1 MNEGRAREQMERG
14 EKAASLLRNDLLNE
28 AFEALEADFIQAWKV
43 SSVED
48 SQNRERL
55 YMLCQN
61 LAAVKD
67 YLEQVVTSGKLAKAQ
82 LDELQNRV
90 KFEKRK

>member
-1 MNEGRAREQMERG
+1 MNEGRAREQIERG

-61 LAAVKD
+61 LSALRG
-67 YLEQVVTSGKLAKAQ
+67 YLEGVITSGKLAKAQ
-82 LDELQNRV
+82 LDELQNRQ
-90 KFEKRK
+90 KFEKR

>member
-1 MNEGRAREQMERG
+1 MRNEILEEAF
-14 EKAASLLRNDLLNE
+14 ASLE
-28 AFEALEADFIQAWKV
+28 TEFIQAWKQ
-43 SSVED
+43 SSVDD

-61 LAAVKD
+61 LSAVKG
-67 YLEQVVTSGKLAKAQ
+67 YIENVVSSGKLAKSQ
-82 LDELQNRV
+82 LDELHNRV

>member
-1 MNEGRAREQMERG
+1 MNEGKVRESMERG
-14 EKAASLLRNDLLNE
+14 EKAAALLRNELLQE
-28 AFEALEADFIQAWKV
+28 AFSQLETDFIQAWKA

-61 LAAVKD
+61 LSAVRG
-67 YLEQVVTSGKLAKAQ
+67 YLENVVTSGKLAKSQ
-82 LDELQNRV
+82 LDELQNRL

>member
-1 MNEGRAREQMERG
+1 MNEGKVRGSMERG
-14 EKAASLLRNDLLNE
+14 EKAAALLRNELLQE
-28 AFEALEADFIQAWKV
+28 AFSQLETDFIQAWKA

-61 LAAVKD
+61 LSALQG
-67 YLEQVVTSGKLAKAQ
+67 YLESIVTGGKLAKSQ

-90 KFEKRK
+90 KFEKR

>member
-1 MNEGRAREQMERG
+1 MNEGKVRESMERG
-14 EKAASLLRNDLLNE
+14 EKAAALLRNELLQE
-28 AFEALEADFIQAWKV
+28 AFSQLETDFIQAWKA

-61 LAAVKD
+61 LSALRG
-67 YLEQVVTSGKLAKAQ
+67 YLEGVVTDGKLAKAQ

-90 KFEKRK
+90 KFEKR

>member
-1 MNEGRAREQMERG
+1 MNEGKVREEVERG
-14 EKAASLLRNDLLNE
+14 EKAASLLRNELLQE
-28 AFEALEADFIQAWKV
+28 AFQQLEADFIQAWKG

-61 LAAVKD
+61 LSALRG
-67 YLEQVVTSGKLAKAQ
+67 YLEGIVTNGKLAKAQ
-82 LDELQNRV
+82 LAELQNRV

>member
-1 MNEGRAREQMERG
+1 MNEGKVRESMERG
-14 EKAASLLRNDLLNE
+14 EKAAALLRNDLLQE
-28 AFEALEADFIQAWKV
+28 AFSQLETDFIQAWKA

-61 LAAVKD
+61 LSALRG
-67 YLEQVVTSGKLAKAQ
+67 YLEGVVTDGKLAKAQ
-82 LDELQNRV
+82 LDELQNRI
-90 KFEKRK
+90 KFEKR

>member
-1 MNEGRAREQMERG
+1 MERG

-61 LAAVKD
+61 LSALRG
-67 YLEQVVTSGKLAKAQ
+67 YLEGVITSGKLAKAQ
-82 LDELQNRV
+82 LDELQNRQ
-90 KFEKRK
+90 KFEKR

>member
-1 MNEGRAREQMERG
+1 MNEGKSREMMERG
-14 EKAASLLRNDLLNE
+14 EQAAGLLRNEILQE
-28 AFEALEADFIQAWKV
+28 AFENLENEFILAWKQ

-61 LAAVKD
+61 LSAVKG
-67 YLEQVVTSGKLAKAQ
+67 YIENVVSSGKLAKSQ
-82 LDELQNRV
+82 LDELHNRV

>member
-1 MNEGRAREQMERG
+1 MNEGKAREQISRG
-14 EKAASLLRNDLLNE
+14 DRAASLLRDELLNE
-28 AFEALEADFIQAWKV
+28 AFDKLETDFIQAWKN

>member
-1 MNEGRAREQMERG
+1 MNEGKARELVDRG
-14 EKAASLLRNDLLNE
+14 EKAADLIRNEILEE
-28 AFEALEADFIQAWKV
+28 AFTSLETEFIQAWKQ

-61 LAAVKD
+61 LSAVKG
-67 YLEQVVTSGKLAKAQ
+67 YIENVVSSGKLAKSQ
-82 LDELQNRV
+82 LDELHNRV

>member
-1 MNEGRAREQMERG
+1 MNEGKVRESMERG
-14 EKAASLLRNDLLNE
+14 EKAAALLRNELLQE
-28 AFEALEADFIQAWKV
+28 AFSQLETDFIQAWKA

-61 LAAVKD
+61 LSGLRGD
-67 YLEQVVTSGKLAKAQ
+67 LEGVVTDGKLEKAQ
-82 LDELQNRV
+82 LDELQNRI
-90 KFEKRK
+90 KFEKR

>member
-1 MNEGRAREQMERG
+1 MNECKVRESMERG
-14 EKAASLLRNDLLNE
+14 EKASALLRNELLQE
-28 AFEALEADFIQAWKV
+28 AFDRLEADFIQAWKA

-61 LAAVKD
+61 LSALRG
-67 YLEQVVTSGKLAKAQ
+67 YLEGVVTDGKLAKAQ
-82 LDELQNRV
+82 LDELQNRI
-90 KFEKRK
+90 KFEKR

>member
-1 MNEGRAREQMERG
+1 MNEGKVRESMERG
-14 EKAASLLRNDLLNE
+14 EKASALLRNELLQE
-28 AFEALEADFIQAWKV
+28 AFSQLETDFIQAWKA

-61 LAAVKD
+61 LSALRG
-67 YLEQVVTSGKLAKAQ
+67 YLEGVVTDGKLAKAQ

-90 KFEKRK
+90 KFEKR

>member
-1 MNEGRAREQMERG
+1 MNEGKVRESMERG
-14 EKAASLLRNDLLNE
+14 EKAAALLRNELLQE
-28 AFEALEADFIQAWKV
+28 AFNQLETDFIQAWKS

-61 LAAVKD
+61 LSALRG
-67 YLEQVVTSGKLAKAQ
+67 YLEGVVTDGKLAKAQ
-82 LDELQNRV
+82 LDELQNRI
-90 KFEKRK
+90 KFEKR

>member
-1 MNEGRAREQMERG
+1 MNEGKVRDNMERG
-14 EKAASLLRNDLLNE
+14 EKAAALLRNELLQE
-28 AFEALEADFIQAWKV
+28 AFSTLEQDFMQAWKV
-43 SSVED
+43 SPVED

-61 LAAVKD
+61 LSALQG
-67 YLEQVVTSGKLAKAQ
+67 YLESIVTGGKLAKSQ

-90 KFEKRK
+90 KFEKR

>member
-1 MNEGRAREQMERG
+1 MNEGKARELVARG
-14 EKAASLLRNDLLNE
+14 EKAAALMRNEILEE
-28 AFEALEADFIQAWKV
+28 AFTSLETEFIQAWKQ

-61 LAAVKD
+61 LSAVKG
-67 YLEQVVTSGKLAKAQ
+67 YIENVVSSGKLAKSQ
-82 LDELQNRV
+82 LDELHNRV

>member
-1 MNEGRAREQMERG
+1 MNEGKVRENMERG
-14 EKAASLLRNDLLNE
+14 EKAAALLRNELLQE
-28 AFEALEADFIQAWKV
+28 AFSTLEQDFMQAWKV
-43 SSVED
+43 SPVED

-61 LAAVKD
+61 LSALQG
-67 YLEQVVTSGKLAKAQ
+67 YLESIVTGGKLAKSQ

-90 KFEKRK
+90 KFEKR

>member
-1 MNEGRAREQMERG
+1 MNEGKVRESMERG
-14 EKAASLLRNDLLNE
+14 EKAAALLRNDLLQE
-28 AFEALEADFIQAWKV
+28 AFSQLETDFIQAWKA

-61 LAAVKD
+61 LSALRG
-67 YLEQVVTSGKLAKAQ
+67 YLEGVVTDGKLAKAQ
-82 LDELQNRV
+82 LDGLQNRI
-90 KFEKRK
+90 KFEKR

>member
-1 MNEGRAREQMERG
+1 MNEGKVRESMERG
-14 EKAASLLRNDLLNE
+14 EKAAALLRNDLLQE
-28 AFEALEADFIQAWKV
+28 AFSQLETDFVQAWKA

-61 LAAVKD
+61 LSALRG
-67 YLEQVVTSGKLAKAQ
+67 YLEGVVTDGKLAKAQ
-82 LDELQNRV
+82 LDELQNRI
-90 KFEKRK
+90 KFEKR

>member
-1 MNEGRAREQMERG
+1 M
-14 EKAASLLRNDLLNE
+14 
-28 AFEALEADFIQAWKV
+28 
-43 SSVED
+43 ED

>member
-1 MNEGRAREQMERG
+1 MERG
-14 EKAASLLRNDLLNE
+14 EQAAGLLRNEILQE
-28 AFEALEADFIQAWKV
+28 AFENLENEFILAWKQ

-61 LAAVKD
+61 LSAVKG
-67 YLEQVVTSGKLAKAQ
+67 YIENVVSSGKLAKSQ
-82 LDELQNRV
+82 LDELHNRV

>member
-1 MNEGRAREQMERG
+1 MNEGKARELVDRG
-14 EKAASLLRNDLLNE
+14 EKAAELIRNEILEE
-28 AFEALEADFIQAWKV
+28 AFTSLETEFIQAWKH

-61 LAAVKD
+61 LSAVKG
-67 YLEQVVTSGKLAKAQ
+67 YIENVVSSGKLAKSQ
-82 LDELQNRV
+82 LDELHNRV

>member
-1 MNEGRAREQMERG
+1 MNEGKVRESMERG
-14 EKAASLLRNDLLNE
+14 EKASALLRNELLQE
-28 AFEALEADFIQAWKV
+28 AFGRLEADFIQAWKA

-61 LAAVKD
+61 LSALRG
-67 YLEQVVTSGKLAKAQ
+67 YLEGVVTDGKLAKAQ
-82 LDELQNRV
+82 LDELQNRI
-90 KFEKRK
+90 KFEKR

>member
-14 EKAASLLRNDLLNE
+14 EKAASLLRNELLNE

-61 LAAVKD
+61 LSALRG
-67 YLEQVVTSGKLAKAQ
+67 YLEGVITSGKLAKAQ
-82 LDELQNRV
+82 LDELQNRQ
-90 KFEKRK
+90 KFEKR

>member
-1 MNEGRAREQMERG
+1 MNEGKVRGSMERG
-14 EKAASLLRNDLLNE
+14 EKAAALLRNELLQE
-28 AFEALEADFIQAWKV
+28 AFSQLETDFIQAWKA

-55 YMLCQN
+55 YMFCQN
-61 LAAVKD
+61 LSALRG
-67 YLEQVVTSGKLAKAQ
+67 YLEGVVTDGKLAKAQ

-90 KFEKRK
+90 KFEKR

>member
-1 MNEGRAREQMERG
+1 MNEGKVRGSMERG
-14 EKAASLLRNDLLNE
+14 EKAAALLRNELLQE
-28 AFEALEADFIQAWKV
+28 AFSQLETDFIQAWKA

-61 LAAVKD
+61 LSALRG
-67 YLEQVVTSGKLAKAQ
+67 YLEGVVTDGKLAKAQ

-90 KFEKRK
+90 KFEKR

>member
-1 MNEGRAREQMERG
+1 MNEGKVRESMERG
-14 EKAASLLRNDLLNE
+14 EKAAALLRNELLQE
-28 AFEALEADFIQAWKV
+28 AFSQLETDFIQAWKA

-61 LAAVKD
+61 LSALRG
-67 YLEQVVTSGKLAKAQ
+67 YLEGVVTDGKLAKAQ
-82 LDELQNRV
+82 LDELQNRI
-90 KFEKRK
+90 KFEKR

>member
-1 MNEGRAREQMERG
+1 MNEGKVRGSMERG
-14 EKAASLLRNDLLNE
+14 EKAAALLRNELLQE
-28 AFEALEADFIQAWKV
+28 AFSQLETDFIQAWKA

-61 LAAVKD
+61 LSALRG
-67 YLEQVVTSGKLAKAQ
+67 YLEGVVTDGKLAKAQ
-82 LDELQNRV
+82 LEELQNRI
-90 KFEKRK
+90 KFEKR

>member
-1 MNEGRAREQMERG
+1 MNEGKVRESMERG
-14 EKAASLLRNDLLNE
+14 EKAAALLRNELLQE
-28 AFEALEADFIQAWKV
+28 AFSQLETDFIQAWKA

>member
-1 MNEGRAREQMERG
+1 MNEGKVRESMERG
-14 EKAASLLRNDLLNE
+14 EKAAALLRNELLQE
-28 AFEALEADFIQAWKV
+28 AFSQLETDFIQAWKA

-61 LAAVKD
+61 LSALRG
-67 YLEQVVTSGKLAKAQ
+67 YLEGVVTDGKLAKAQ
-82 LDELQNRV
+82 LEELQNRI
-90 KFEKRK
+90 KFEKR

>member
-1 MNEGRAREQMERG
+1 MNEGKVRESMERG
-14 EKAASLLRNDLLNE
+14 EKAAALLRNELLQE
-28 AFEALEADFIQAWKV
+28 AFNQLESDFIQAWKA

-61 LAAVKD
+61 LSALRG
-67 YLEQVVTSGKLAKAQ
+67 YLEGVVTDGKLAKAQ
-82 LDELQNRV
+82 LDELQNRI
-90 KFEKRK
+90 KFEKR

>member
-1 MNEGRAREQMERG
+1 MNEGKVRDSMERG
-14 EKAASLLRNDLLNE
+14 EKAAALLRNELLQE
-28 AFEALEADFIQAWKV
+28 AFNQLEADFIQAWKA

-61 LAAVKD
+61 LSALRG
-67 YLEQVVTSGKLAKAQ
+67 YLEGVVTDGKLAKAQ
-82 LDELQNRV
+82 LEELQNRV
-90 KFEKRK
+90 KFEKR